1 MKQEVKME
9 DDIKMK
15 SGKEIVDEFFNKIT
29 EIPGVDIE
37 LVSEIKRLYEN
48 TKLTETNIKHLLEKL
63 FEKRKQEVGDE
74 N

>member
-1 MKQEVKME
+1 ME